1 MENIENQPS
10 REEIAKLEKSRV
22 ISDSELL
29 QNGAEYEIGE
39 NGDKKL
45 IPTSQQVESAKF
57 DMELDLEEKR
67 TLTDKM
73 RLAIADK
80 NKETINRLFVE
91 FKEKYE
97 PMLRDSMEGFNV
109 SVFGESA
116 NRYRS
121 SFFEDV
127 IQETFIKAYEK
138 IDELTE
144 LENIGGWLNIV
155 CRREFI
161 DHVRKT
167 RSRDARESE
176 QYLAQL
182 SLENDAV
189 SAEPDP
195 AEMLSH
201 EELLAI
207 IRESV
212 NRIASPVIRDTA
224 KMDFIEGLDP
234 ETIMAK
240 QNINRENY
248 HKRVQ
253 RARKDVKDRL
263 DLMGLK
269 EDEVFPLLK

>member
-1 MENIENQPS
+1 M
-10 REEIAKLEKSRV
+10 
-22 ISDSELL
+22 
-29 QNGAEYEIGE
+29 
-39 NGDKKL
+39 
-45 IPTSQQVESAKF
+45 
-57 DMELDLEEKR
+57 
-67 TLTDKM
+67 
-73 RLAIADK
+73 
-80 NKETINRLFVE
+80 
-91 FKEKYE
+91 
-97 PMLRDSMEGFNV
+97 
-109 SVFGESA
+109 
-116 NRYRS
+116 
-121 SFFEDV
+121 
-127 IQETFIKAYEK
+127 
-138 IDELTE
+138 
-144 LENIGGWLNIV
+144 
-155 CRREFI
+155 
-161 DHVRKT
+161 
-167 RSRDARESE
+167 
-176 QYLAQL
+176 
-182 SLENDAV
+182 ENDAV